1 MLRAMNPQR
10 VVRLSIGLSPAMK
23 AVSVALGLV
32 FAAMGGFFSLF
43 VWLGVGVFEGR
54 TSAVP

>member
-1 MLRAMNPQR
+1 MNPQR